1 MPNILPNVLTGI
13 LLRIFLIATV
23 AGLTMLPA
31 AAQDYPSRPV
41 RIVFPLAAGGGG
53 DVFTRAL
60 ADELQKVWHQ
70 PVVVENRPGGGQ
82 NIGARACVEATAD
95 GYTICVLS
103 SEPAVYNQFLF
114 KTIPYDPEKD
124 LQPIANLFFN
134 TLSVVINKDMKVKTF
149 AEMIALA
156 KQQPGKLSYA
166 TFSFPGTY
174 FMDKLNKAENTD
186 IVKVPYQGGGEVVNA
201 VLAGNTP
208 IAVLALSNMVSL
220 LQSGRITPLA
230 VVSASRSPLFPEV
243 PPLEQARPGADFPT
257 TWFGLFTQTGVPRPI
272 VERIS
277 ADVDRIIAE
286 PAFRKRIFIDR
297 AVEPASERLDVFARF
312 VRSERKLAQQI
323 VKESGVEPK

>member
-1 MPNILPNVLTGI
+1 MLRI
-13 LLRIFLIATV
+13 LLAV
-23 AGLTMLPA
+23 AAAALAALQSAPPA

-60 ADELQKVWHQ
+60 ADELQKAWRQ

-82 NIGARACVEATAD
+82 NIGARACVEATPD

-134 TLSVVINKDMKVKTF
+134 TLAVVINGDTKVKTL

-156 KQQPGKLSYA
+156 KQQPGKLSYS
-166 TFSFPGTY
+166 TFSFPATV
-174 FMDKLNKAENTD
+174 FMDRLNKAENID
-186 IVKVPYQGGGEVVNA
+186 IVKVPYKGGGEVVNA
-201 VLAGNTP
+201 VLGGTTP

-230 VVSASRSPLFPEV
+230 VVANSRSPLFPDV
-243 PPLEQARPGADFPT
+243 PTLEQVRPGADFAT

-277 ADVDRIIAE
+277 AEVDRIVAE
-286 PAFRKRIFIDR
+286 PTFRKRMFIDR
-297 AVEPASERLDVFARF
+297 GVEPAAERLDVFADF
-312 VRSERKLAQQI
+312 VRNERKLARQI
-323 VKESGVEPK
+323 VQESGQEPK

>member
-1 MPNILPNVLTGI
+1 MLRI
-13 LLRIFLIATV
+13 LLAV
-23 AGLTMLPA
+23 AAAALAALQSASPA

-60 ADELQKVWHQ
+60 ADELQKAWRQ

-82 NIGARACVEATAD
+82 NIGARACVEATPD

-134 TLSVVINKDMKVKTF
+134 TLAVVINSDTKVKTF

-174 FMDKLNKAENTD
+174 FMDKLNKAENID
-186 IVKVPYQGGGEVVNA
+186 IVKVPYKGGGEVVNA
-201 VLAGNTP
+201 VLGGTTP

-230 VVSASRSPLFPEV
+230 VVANSRSPLFPDV
-243 PPLEQARPGADFPT
+243 PTLAQVRPGADFAT

-277 ADVDRIIAE
+277 AEVDRIVAE
-286 PAFRKRIFIDR
+286 PAFRKRMFIER
-297 AVEPASERLDVFARF
+297 GVEPATERLDVFADF
-312 VRSERKLAQQI
+312 VRNERKLARQI
-323 VKESGVEPK
+323 VQESGQEPK